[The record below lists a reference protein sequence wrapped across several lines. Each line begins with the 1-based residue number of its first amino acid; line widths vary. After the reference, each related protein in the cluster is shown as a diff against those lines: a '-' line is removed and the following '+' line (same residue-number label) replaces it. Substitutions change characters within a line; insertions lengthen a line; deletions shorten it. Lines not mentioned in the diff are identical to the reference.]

1 MLKSWRNR
9 CRWPAQHK
17 SLCFMLV
24 MVVLNVS
31 TAGFVFAGSLIVS
44 NGKFFIE
51 PIIFGAKGDGI
62 TDDTRSMQQAFTHCS
77 KRGLVCRIPSG
88 KRYLVTS
95 PLFLWGDAQLQGE
108 DGTGA
113 IVFDVSDHPYLLN
126 IGISGKNRLEKPFSG
141 VINKIKF
148 VVTQGKGGRIVYF
161 WRTDGAKVTNNMF
174 DVGDNAYSAT
184 SSGNDNN
191 WVKNGFKNC
200 IRRNI
205 TIANNKLHA
214 ISGKKGSEGIGLGHF
229 DGAIIEG
236 NEIVGVGDDPIGVHF
251 SKNIKINNN
260 VLKSVDGRLFV
271 VNSSNVEITSNYHE
285 RIRSLKDGL
294 FYKGISL
301 LYIGF
306 ETLGANK
313 YSAPTNIS
321 VHNNKLYYPP
331 ESIDHGAA
339 IYLYG
344 PRNVTIDSNTVLN
357 DSSLVTASA
366 LHLLPARFKSGWED
380 PAGVDLMG
388 VANVWDVVVSNNNSI
403 GMYPRKMIM
412 TGNCSEYKGRILIT
426 ENAAPN
432 YLFYCDNVVSNNN
445 RIVDKL
451 GVFFYGNSL
460 SR

>member
-1 MLKSWRNR
+1 MFKVWKRLR
-9 CRWPAQHK
+9 CKTTRHK
-17 SLCFMLV
+17 KYLFVLI
-24 MVVLNVS
+24 VVVVS
-31 TAGFVFAGSLIVS
+31 TSTTGSSCADNLVEAE
-44 NGKFFIE
+44 GKFVVD
-51 PIIFGAKGDGI
+51 PVIFGAKGDGI
-62 TDDTRSMQQAFTHCS
+62 TDDTNSLQKAFTHCS
-77 KRGLVCRIPSG
+77 KRGLVCLIPSG
-88 KRYLVTS
+88 KKYLVTS

-108 DGTGA
+108 DGTGV

-126 IGISGKNRLEKPFSG
+126 IGISGRNRLEKPFSG
-141 VINKIKF
+141 VINNIKF
-148 VVTQGKGGRIVYF
+148 VVTQGKGGRIVYL

-184 SSGNDNN
+184 SSGNDNS

-205 TIANNKLHA
+205 VIANNKLHA
-214 ISGKKGSEGIGLGHF
+214 DSGKKGSEGIGLGHF

-285 RIRSLKDGL
+285 RMRSLKDGL

-301 LYIGF
+301 LYVGF
-306 ETLGANK
+306 ETLGPNK

-321 VHNNKLYYPP
+321 VHNNKLHYPP

-339 IYLYG
+339 IYIYG
-344 PRNVTIDSNTVLN
+344 PRNVTIDSNTVIN

-388 VANVWDVVVSNNNSI
+388 VANVWDVVVSNNSSI

-412 TGNCSEYKGRILIT
+412 TGNCSEYKGKIKVINN
-426 ENAAPN
+426 NALE
-432 YLFYCDNVVSNNN
+432 YQFYCDAVVQDNN
-445 RIVDKL
+445 
-451 GVFFYGNSL
+451 
-460 SR
+460 